1 MVRLSISSLLISSLS
16 AVLLIVVLSTILKR
30 EKTYSIFRSD
40 FLNLFYTMILI
51 RLFFPVELLNTITI
65 PSLRILPVI
74 YNTLEYHMKFFS
86 ISITIY
92 QVVGIIWL
100 SGTIVFVIRL
110 IINTL
115 KLNHLMQNIKGK
127 SKQLPTKQYISSNKV
142 PIYISSCVDS
152 PMTSGLLHPIIIIP
166 DHNYSEL
173 EIYNVLLHEL
183 QHIQN
188 KDVAKKYII
197 EILTCIYWWLPF
209 VYLLRKQISLIIELN
224 VDSQVTEKMSSEDYF
239 NYMNSLVSV
248 QEKRKT
254 NQTQINGQ
262 PIAAYFTNY
271 HQSTLSKRV
280 EFLFNGFK
288 RKKTNKL
295 ILALLLVSVL
305 TVTSFIFEPKRYDKN
320 LIQNTFEIHK
330 PASQY
335 ILKTKNGQYI
345 LYINDKNM
353 GAISNIDDPSLKDI
367 PIKDE

>member
-40 FLNLFYTMILI
+40 FLNLFLYYDSNQII
-51 RLFFPVELLNTITI
+51 FPVELLNTITI

-166 DHNYSEL
+166 DHNYS
-173 EIYNVLLHEL
+173 N
-183 QHIQN
+183 
-188 KDVAKKYII
+188 
-197 EILTCIYWWLPF
+197 
-209 VYLLRKQISLIIELN
+209 
-224 VDSQVTEKMSSEDYF
+224 
-239 NYMNSLVSV
+239 
-248 QEKRKT
+248 
-254 NQTQINGQ
+254 
-262 PIAAYFTNY
+262 
-271 HQSTLSKRV
+271 
-280 EFLFNGFK
+280 
-288 RKKTNKL
+288 
-295 ILALLLVSVL
+295 
-305 TVTSFIFEPKRYDKN
+305 
-320 LIQNTFEIHK
+320 
-330 PASQY
+330 
-335 ILKTKNGQYI
+335 
-345 LYINDKNM
+345 
-353 GAISNIDDPSLKDI
+353 
-367 PIKDE
+367 